1 MQQEEKKEQNNKNQ
15 INKLPD
21 RRRSVRFRHPRI
33 ERMVSEEEIDVG
45 GKLFPMAGVSFLI
58 LLILVM
64 GARDL
69 MSKTKVKVEI
79 PRAKR
84 IEAELEEHI
93 AITLTTDGT
102 IYLNDVKTTFDE
114 LPTKLEALQREDPD
128 STFWY
133 TKLVLIRADKRLPF
147 GEVLKALDAS
157 KKAKSQRV
165 AFAVIKEK
173 QHLGS

>member
-1 MQQEEKKEQNNKNQ
+1 MPEEDKEQFQDQQKEKSK
-15 INKLPD
+15 IHRK
-21 RRRSVRFRHPRI
+21 SIRFRHPRI
-33 ERMVSEEEIDVG
+33 ERMVSEREIDVG

-69 MSKTKVKVEI
+69 MSKTKIKVEI

-93 AITLTTDGT
+93 AITLTMDGKVF
-102 IYLNDVKTTFDE
+102 LNDVETTFEE
-114 LPTKLEALQREDPD
+114 LPTKLEALEREDPD

-173 QHLGS
+173 TSIGS